1 MMLVQMNPA
10 VVLGQMNPDF
20 VPGMSA
26 LDRLHQGGFFFFS
39 KVPSVF
45 SVLMFSSALKADCL
59 VLIFFSWLFLSE
71 SWLSQNPWKFDQ
83 IHEFTLIAPNRYR
96 LKNFSAGMVR
106 RRKKKNGD
114 SRITFKKIEKYI
126 SD

>member
-20 VPGMSA
+20 VPGTSA
-26 LDRLHQGGFFFFS
+26 LDRLHQGGFFFSS

-59 VLIFFSWLFLSE
+59 VLIFFLAISFGVVAFPKSVE
-71 SWLSQNPWKFDQ
+71 VRSNP
-83 IHEFTLIAPNRYR
+83 
-96 LKNFSAGMVR
+96 
-106 RRKKKNGD
+106 
-114 SRITFKKIEKYI
+114 
-126 SD
+126 